1 MTFSPFCIYV
11 LSLGHL
17 VLFLFQYTFFKLH
30 STSLSLH
37 YPRIQSHQRTCV
49 VTNLNTSRGFVCSC
63 ICTSSELWIKASVVV
78 SVSNRMTDVAEKLQR
93 RDRKLIDLFLSMISR
108 IYNSRKMLLR
118 AVRIFLDRWQQI
130 IYAKHFDFANTAVTF
145 EAPQSFINKFMLLF
159 VLRLQKKYVLDWL
172 VHHFVVSSST
182 SNIQVHN
189 LDVIANYEP
198 VSS

>member
-145 EAPQSFINKFMLLF
+145 EAPQSFRYKQIH
-159 VLRLQKKYVLDWL
+159 VVVCVEKKYWTGWFTTTLCL
-172 VHHFVVSSST
+172 HPHPTSKYIISMSST
-182 SNIQVHN
+182 TTSQFN
-189 LDVIANYEP
+189 
-198 VSS
+198 S